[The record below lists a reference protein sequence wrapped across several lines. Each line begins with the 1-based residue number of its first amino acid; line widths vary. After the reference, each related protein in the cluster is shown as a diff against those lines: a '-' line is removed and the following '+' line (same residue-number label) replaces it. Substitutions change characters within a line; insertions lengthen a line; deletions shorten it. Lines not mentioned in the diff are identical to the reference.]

1 MTEIDAPAS
10 GDIDATLRLLHHG
23 GDVVAP
29 HVAARLHAALQADG
43 AAIAQVAAS
52 LSPAQ
57 RAGLSALP
65 DPLPVVPAV
74 RDAVADAVDA
84 LPEPDRRLLLTAA
97 VSVDERVDV
106 ALAAAGS
113 TMSQA
118 LASPASAHL
127 AFAAGRLSFLDARV
141 RVYVHAAASLGA
153 RTAAHA
159 ALAETYRDAGD
170 HALATWHT
178 SLRTLE
184 GDAALVPDLLELAE
198 RSLRAGA
205 AEWAHAVAREA
216 ASHATDGERLRA
228 QIVAG
233 RAALASGLVEDAVAW
248 LHAPVAASADIAR
261 SALPAYVRAVG
272 MREGSVPDA
281 DIARLVAPLLD
292 AGAPADTGV
301 APDTAGDTAGVPAD
315 EVDSVISAV
324 ALAAWLHAERGHL
337 ADAEA
342 MLALSA
348 RLVQRAGRANASLD
362 EARRWCA
369 LFGVAAPSAAASAT
383 AATVAP
389 APAPPTPAGARE
401 TADSARIAAALH
413 LAREDRGD
421 AALGM
426 LQSGVGTGLGD
437 ARPGAADLD
446 HLRTSPLIEAHRRVA
461 ISLVL
466 FWEGQ
471 LARAR
476 SELAEASTV
485 APVSLVFAG
494 VAVALARRLDT
505 VTDGIPLPTTVAMDA
520 THPTPQSRP
529 LRAGLL
535 VDRAITAYLD
545 GRMTE
550 SGTLL
555 SLAADDTVA
564 PTDAGLPLPGLD
576 EPSVWALAGRRDDA
590 QTAADRLASAYRGA
604 TASHRRAAAARTRV
618 ATSSPEAAPAACRA
632 AAEIGR
638 TLASGYD
645 RGRTEMLIARRY
657 ATLGE
662 LGSARTHLVAA
673 SGLFEAAGASVW
685 RNACVADLALLPAED
700 PVSVLT
706 APITI
711 PVPRAGARPGEPPR
725 PGEPASAR
733 PVSARRDGEDL
744 LAAACREAWRDVLT
758 ERELEVALLV
768 TQGLSNREAAAR
780 LFVSVR
786 TVEVHLGRI
795 FTKVGVSSRVPL
807 TIHAHR
813 LAREYEAL
821 AS

>member
-159 ALAETYRDAGD
+159 ALAEAYRDAGD

-248 LHAPVAASADIAR
+248 PPPPAAASAPLAR
-261 SALPAYVRAVG
+261 TAPPAHVRAVG
-272 MREGSVPDA
+272 RREGSVPGR
-281 DIARLVAPLLD
+281 DIARPVAPLLD
-292 AGAPADTGV
+292 TGAPADTGV

-348 RLVQRAGRANASLD
+348 RLVQSAGRANASLD

-369 LFGVAAPSAAASAT
+369 LFGVAAPSPADAAEEGTTLA
-383 AATVAP
+383 
-389 APAPPTPAGARE
+389 TPAGARE

-576 EPSVWALAGRRDDA
+576 EPSVWALAGRRHDA

-711 PVPRAGARPGEPPR
+711 PVPRAGARPGEPAR
-725 PGEPASAR
+725 PGDPASAQ